1 MKTGNI
7 ISPDDNVF
15 LDDNDNDIIIWEEN
29 PVPTKSTV
37 EKLSMKFRCILDLSD
52 HSFYMVIDLRKVKI
66 KLVDVEIRAIL
77 KKTFNDYRH
86 KLLHGCVIV
95 PNMFMKITAKL
106 ILKSYFNS
114 ISYHTK
120 MKDALNK
127 INSLKD
133 N

>member
-7 ISPDDNVF
+7 ISPDENVYF
-15 LDDNDNDIIIWEEN
+15 YENDIIIWVEN

-37 EKLSMKFRCILDLSD
+37 EKLSMEFRRILDLSD
-52 HSFYMVIDLRKVKI
+52 HSFYIVFDLRKVKI
-66 KLVDVEIRAIL
+66 KLVDAEVRAIL
-77 KKTFNDYRH
+77 KKNFDDYRH

-95 PNMFMKITAKL
+95 PNAMMKITAKL
-106 ILKSYFNS
+106 VMKSYFNS

-120 MKDALNK
+120 IEEALNK

>member
-1 MKTGNI
+1 MITGNI
-7 ISPDDNVF
+7 ISPDENVYF
-15 LDDNDNDIIIWEEN
+15 YENDIIIWEEY

-37 EKLSMKFRCILDLSD
+37 EKLSMKFRRILDLSD
-52 HSFYMVIDLRKVKI
+52 NSFYIVFDLRKVKI

-95 PNMFMKITAKL
+95 PNVFMKITAKL

-114 ISYHTK
+114 IPY
-120 MKDALNK
+120 KDERGFK
-127 INSLKD
+127 
-133 N
+133 

>member
-1 MKTGNI
+1 MITGNI
-7 ISPDDNVF
+7 ISPDENVYF
-15 LDDNDNDIIIWEEN
+15 YENDIIIWEED

-52 HSFYMVIDLRKVKI
+52 HSFYIVIDLRKVKI
-66 KLVDVEIRAIL
+66 KLVDVEIRTIL

-95 PNMFMKITAKL
+95 PNAIMKITAKL
-106 ILKSYFNS
+106 VMKSYFNS
-114 ISYHTK
+114 ISYHK
-120 MKDALNK
+120 KIEQALNK